1 MSKKWVV
8 VAILSVFLLSLG
20 TVFAQQ
26 TIIEQ
31 VKWNSDGSR
40 LFLAYSNENIR
51 VINSANLQLIFQGSL
66 SGNYKTAEWHPSNPL
81 LFALAENN
89 AITRTGTISVM
100 DSSTGRIQNLTTVG
114 ETVTDIAWS
123 PDGQRIAIALGF
135 INQGFTRQIRIWNI
149 STNQIELTI
158 AYTQHDIIALA
169 WSPDGSRLASSGAD
183 YRIVIWDART
193 GQQLDAISNPALM
206 QNLAWSPEGG
216 RIVASSSSNPSGIW
230 IWDAQTRQV
239 IRTLSNS
246 FVSDLEWNVDTVR
259 LAVSNSSNRI
269 NIWDSVAGRILSTIG
284 SSSPVYDVAWNPAGT
299 SLAIASNNDLPIIVH
314 FPSANAGIDQT
325 LADTDNDGREIVSLS
340 GSASFDP
347 DGTIINYQWIENG
360 IQIASGLN
368 PQVSLSIGEHRI
380 ILMTSDS
387 QGAVDLDEL
396 LITVVGMTT
405 NSPNRVIY
413 SSGGTLYM
421 TDSQFTSPQA
431 LRSGYDVAWSPDGSK
446 IAFSARA
453 GGNDEIHVMNADG
466 SNLLRLTNDS
476 ASDRYPSWSPDGT
489 KLVYASHPNG
499 GDWEIYTMNADGTNK
514 RFLTNNTVDDL
525 YPAWS
530 PDGRKIAF
538 SRKTSDDFDIFTMN
552 ANGSGSQRLL
562 NRDSDDFDP
571 AWSPDGTRLL
581 FTAVD
586 GNSNIF
592 VINIDGTGLRA
603 LTTNRAD
610 DEQADWSPDGSQIIF
625 RSTRSGSGDLYIM
638 NANGSNQVQLSYTP
652 SGEEAPSWGYP

>member
-20 TVFAQQ
+20 TVSAQQ

-40 LFLAYSNENIR
+40 LFLAYSNETIR
-51 VINSANLQLIFQGSL
+51 VIDSTNRQLIFQRTL
-66 SGNYKTAEWHPSNPL
+66 NGNYKIAEWHPSNPNL
-81 LFALAENN
+81 IAFAENN
-89 AITRTGTISVM
+89 STTRIGTISVM
-100 DSSTGRIQNLTTVG
+100 ESATGRIMNIRSVS
-114 ETVTDIAWS
+114 ETITDIAWS
-123 PDGQRIAIALGF
+123 PDGQRIAIASGG
-135 INQGFTRQIRIWNI
+135 ISQGFNRSILIWNLP
-149 STNQIELTI
+149 TNQIEITI
-158 AYTQHDIIALA
+158 PYGPQEIVALA

-183 YRIVIWDART
+183 FRIVLWDART
-193 GQQLDAISNPALM
+193 GQQRDSITNPALM
-206 QNLAWSPEGG
+206 QNLAWSPEGS
-216 RIVASSSSNPSGIW
+216 RLVASSSSNPSGIW

-246 FVSDLEWNVDTVR
+246 FAADVEWNADAMR

-284 SSSPVYDVAWNPAGT
+284 SSTPVYDLAWNPAGT
-299 SLAIASNNDLPIIVH
+299 SLAIASSNELPIIVQ

-325 LADTDNDGREIVSLS
+325 IADTDNDGRETVSLS
-340 GSASFDP
+340 GSGSFDP

-360 IQIASGLN
+360 VQIASGVN
-368 PQVSLSIGEHRI
+368 AQVSLSLGDHRI
-380 ILMTSDS
+380 VLMTSDS
-387 QGAVDLDEL
+387 QGAVDLDEV
-396 LITVVGMTT
+396 LITVVGMTS
-405 NSPNRVIY
+405 NNPNRVIY

-421 TDSQFTSPQA
+421 TDSQFATPQA

-489 KLVYASHPNG
+489 KLVYASHPNS

-514 RFLTNNTVDDL
+514 RFLTNNNVDDI

-538 SRKTSDDFDIFTMN
+538 SRKTSDDFDLFTMN

-571 AWSPDGTRLL
+571 VWSPDGSRLL

-592 VINIDGTGLRA
+592 VINSDGTGLRA
-603 LTTNRAD
+603 LTNNRAD

-638 NANGSNQVQLSYTP
+638 NANGTNQLQLSYTP
-652 SGEEAPSWGYP
+652 SGEEAPAWGYP